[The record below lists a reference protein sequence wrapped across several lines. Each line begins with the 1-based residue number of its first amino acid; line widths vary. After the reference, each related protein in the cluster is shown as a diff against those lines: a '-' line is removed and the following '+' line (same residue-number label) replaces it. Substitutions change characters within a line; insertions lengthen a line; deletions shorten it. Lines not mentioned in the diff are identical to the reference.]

1 MSRTSFAAAAEI
13 GCSAASPAR
22 APAAPAVDAG
32 VEDLIKN
39 YRRALRRAD
48 ARAVDLQAR
57 AQAAEARAVAAE
69 RRAAAAE
76 LRAAEAEARE
86 ADAPPAA
93 PTQEVPRATAP
104 APPAP
109 RPRTPDTPESDD
121 GVAAALRDEVSNLDA
136 EIDVLR
142 GALRAAGDRVT
153 AASLE
158 ERAREA
164 AAKLAL
170 NHAEVVSD
178 ALLHAQLGVGSGAA
192 GLSFE
197 AEVEAVEL
205 GVALVASRLA
215 AMPPP
220 DVAAVKP
227 PAILYPAMGTSPPPP
242 AASVDSR

>member
-1 MSRTSFAAAAEI
+1 MSRWGKARRDVSQSIPDHIDTYRARSEFLELRTHARRLTDENERLRHRLA
-13 GCSAASPAR
+13 GCLGRKSLGRGAASTSLGRSPRRPQRRSGASPVR

-32 VEDLIKN
+32 VKDLIKN

-86 ADAPPAA
+86 AKAPPAA
-93 PTQEVPRATAP
+93 PTQEVPRAVAPP
-104 APPAP
+104 APPPRP
-109 RPRTPDTPESDD
+109 RPRTPDTPDSDD

-164 AAKLAL
+164 ARAI
-170 NHAEVVSD
+170 
-178 ALLHAQLGVGSGAA
+178 
-192 GLSFE
+192 
-197 AEVEAVEL
+197 
-205 GVALVASRLA
+205 LA
-215 AMPPP
+215 A
-220 DVAAVKP
+220 
-227 PAILYPAMGTSPPPP
+227 S
-242 AASVDSR
+242 SRR

>member
-1 MSRTSFAAAAEI
+1 MSRWGKARRDASQSIPDHIDTYRARSEFLELRTHARRLTDENERLRHRLAGCLGRKSLGRGAASTSLGRSPRRPQRRA
-13 GCSAASPAR
+13 AASPAR

-32 VEDLIKN
+32 VKDLIKN

-86 ADAPPAA
+86 APPAA
-93 PTQEVPRATAP
+93 PTQEVPRAV
-104 APPAP
+104 APPPP
-109 RPRTPDTPESDD
+109 RPRTPDTPDSDD

-164 AAKLAL
+164 ARAI
-170 NHAEVVSD
+170 
-178 ALLHAQLGVGSGAA
+178 
-192 GLSFE
+192 
-197 AEVEAVEL
+197 
-205 GVALVASRLA
+205 LA
-215 AMPPP
+215 A
-220 DVAAVKP
+220 
-227 PAILYPAMGTSPPPP
+227 S
-242 AASVDSR
+242 SRR

>member
-1 MSRTSFAAAAEI
+1 MSRWGKARRDVSQSIPDHIDTYRARSEFLELRTHARRLTDENERLRHRLAGCLGRKSLGRGAASTSLGRSPRRPQRRA
-13 GCSAASPAR
+13 AASPAR

-32 VEDLIKN
+32 VKDLIKN

-104 APPAP
+104 PAPPP
-109 RPRTPDTPESDD
+109 RPRTPDTPDSDD

-142 GALRAAGDRVT
+142 GALKAAGDRVT

-164 AAKLAL
+164 ARAI
-170 NHAEVVSD
+170 
-178 ALLHAQLGVGSGAA
+178 
-192 GLSFE
+192 
-197 AEVEAVEL
+197 
-205 GVALVASRLA
+205 LA
-215 AMPPP
+215 A
-220 DVAAVKP
+220 
-227 PAILYPAMGTSPPPP
+227 S
-242 AASVDSR
+242 SRR

>member
-1 MSRTSFAAAAEI
+1 MSRWGKARRDVSQSIPDHIDTYRARSEFLELRTHARRLTDENERLRHRLAGCLGRKSLGRGAASTSLGRSPRRPQRRA
-13 GCSAASPAR
+13 AASPVR
-22 APAAPAVDAG
+22 APAVDAG
-32 VEDLIKN
+32 VKDLIKN

-93 PTQEVPRATAP
+93 PTQEVPRGVAP
-104 APPAP
+104 SAPPPPP
-109 RPRTPDTPESDD
+109 RPRTPDTPDSDD

-164 AAKLAL
+164 ARAI
-170 NHAEVVSD
+170 
-178 ALLHAQLGVGSGAA
+178 
-192 GLSFE
+192 
-197 AEVEAVEL
+197 
-205 GVALVASRLA
+205 LA
-215 AMPPP
+215 A
-220 DVAAVKP
+220 
-227 PAILYPAMGTSPPPP
+227 S
-242 AASVDSR
+242 SRR

>member
-1 MSRTSFAAAAEI
+1 MSRWGKARRDVTQSIPDHIDTYRARSEFLELRTHARRLTDENERLRHRLAGCLGRKSLGRGAASTSLGRSPRRPQRRA
-13 GCSAASPAR
+13 AASPVR

-32 VEDLIKN
+32 VKDLIKN

-93 PTQEVPRATAP
+93 PTQEVPRAV
-104 APPAP
+104 APPPP
-109 RPRTPDTPESDD
+109 RPRTPDTRDSDD
-121 GVAAALRDEVSNLDA
+121 GGAAALRDEVSNLDA

-164 AAKLAL
+164 ARAI
-170 NHAEVVSD
+170 
-178 ALLHAQLGVGSGAA
+178 
-192 GLSFE
+192 
-197 AEVEAVEL
+197 
-205 GVALVASRLA
+205 LA
-215 AMPPP
+215 A
-220 DVAAVKP
+220 
-227 PAILYPAMGTSPPPP
+227 S
-242 AASVDSR
+242 SRR

>member
-1 MSRTSFAAAAEI
+1 MSRWGRGRRDVSQSIPDHIDTYRARSEFLELRTHARRLTDENERLRHRLAGCLGRKSLGRGAASTSLGRSPRRPQRRA
-13 GCSAASPAR
+13 AASPVR

-32 VEDLIKN
+32 VKDLIKN

-86 ADAPPAA
+86 AEAPPPA
-93 PTQEVPRATAP
+93 PTQEVPRAV
-104 APPAP
+104 APPPPP
-109 RPRTPDTPESDD
+109 RPRTPDTPDSDD

-142 GALRAAGDRVT
+142 GALKAAGDRVT

-164 AAKLAL
+164 ARAI
-170 NHAEVVSD
+170 
-178 ALLHAQLGVGSGAA
+178 
-192 GLSFE
+192 
-197 AEVEAVEL
+197 
-205 GVALVASRLA
+205 LA
-215 AMPPP
+215 A
-220 DVAAVKP
+220 
-227 PAILYPAMGTSPPPP
+227 S
-242 AASVDSR
+242 SRR

>member
-1 MSRTSFAAAAEI
+1 MSRWGKARRDVSQSIPDHIDTYRARSEFLELRTHARRLTDENERLRHRLAGCLGRKSLGRGAASTSLGRSPRRPQRRA
-13 GCSAASPAR
+13 AASPAR
-22 APAAPAVDAG
+22 VPAAPAVDAG
-32 VEDLIKN
+32 VKDLIKN

-86 ADAPPAA
+86 ANAPPAA
-93 PTQEVPRATAP
+93 PTRELPRATAP
-104 APPAP
+104 PPP
-109 RPRTPDTPESDD
+109 RPRPPDTPDSDD

-164 AAKLAL
+164 ARAI
-170 NHAEVVSD
+170 
-178 ALLHAQLGVGSGAA
+178 
-192 GLSFE
+192 
-197 AEVEAVEL
+197 
-205 GVALVASRLA
+205 LA
-215 AMPPP
+215 A
-220 DVAAVKP
+220 
-227 PAILYPAMGTSPPPP
+227 S
-242 AASVDSR
+242 SRR

>member
-1 MSRTSFAAAAEI
+1 MSQSIPDHIDTYRARSEFLELRTHARRLTDENERLRHRLA
-13 GCSAASPAR
+13 GCLGRKSLGRGAASTSIGRSPRRPQRRAGASPVR

-32 VEDLIKN
+32 VKDLIKN

-86 ADAPPAA
+86 AEAPPAA
-93 PTQEVPRATAP
+93 PTQEVPRAV
-104 APPAP
+104 APPPP
-109 RPRTPDTPESDD
+109 RPRTPDTPDSDD

-142 GALRAAGDRVT
+142 GALKAAGDRVT

-164 AAKLAL
+164 ARAI
-170 NHAEVVSD
+170 
-178 ALLHAQLGVGSGAA
+178 
-192 GLSFE
+192 
-197 AEVEAVEL
+197 
-205 GVALVASRLA
+205 LA
-215 AMPPP
+215 A
-220 DVAAVKP
+220 
-227 PAILYPAMGTSPPPP
+227 S
-242 AASVDSR
+242 SRR

>member
-1 MSRTSFAAAAEI
+1 MSRWGKARRDVSQSIPDHIDTYRARSEFLELRTHARRLTDENERLRHRLAGCLGRKLLGRGAASTSLGRSPRRPQRRA
-13 GCSAASPAR
+13 AASPVR
-22 APAAPAVDAG
+22 APVAPAVDAG
-32 VEDLIKN
+32 VKDLIKN

-86 ADAPPAA
+86 AEAPPAA
-93 PTQEVPRATAP
+93 PTQEVPRAA
-104 APPAP
+104 APPPP
-109 RPRTPDTPESDD
+109 RPRTPDTPDSDD

-164 AAKLAL
+164 ARAI
-170 NHAEVVSD
+170 
-178 ALLHAQLGVGSGAA
+178 
-192 GLSFE
+192 
-197 AEVEAVEL
+197 
-205 GVALVASRLA
+205 LA
-215 AMPPP
+215 A
-220 DVAAVKP
+220 
-227 PAILYPAMGTSPPPP
+227 S
-242 AASVDSR
+242 SRR